1 VNAHFNAANFECSD
15 TLPRLQIRILNTMN
29 FTKLFSFV
37 PVFSAAALL
46 ATPSTGFSDHKVT
59 VYRDRD
65 HDGHYVKKTYDS
77 HNHHYP
83 GRPYYY
89 GAYPYSGY
97 GYGYAAPYYRPSVS
111 VNIRRSYSPG
121 YSDDLATDVQRELRR
136 RGYYRGSI
144 DGDVGP
150 GTRNAISNYQS
161 DRGLP
166 VTGRID
172 RNLLRALGI
181 G

>member
-1 VNAHFNAANFECSD
+1 M
-15 TLPRLQIRILNTMN
+15 L
-29 FTKLFSFV
+29 
-37 PVFSAAALL
+37 SAIALL
-46 ATPSTGFSDHKVT
+46 ATPSSGLSDHKVT

-65 HDGHYVKKTYDS
+65 HDGHYVKKSFDLS
-77 HNHHYP
+77 HEHHHSYY

-89 GAYPYSGY
+89 SRPYPYYGY
-97 GYGYAAPYYRPSVS
+97 GYGYPYYGPSVS
-111 VNIRRSYSPG
+111 LNINRSYSPR
-121 YSDDLATDVQRELRR
+121 YSESSDDLAVDVQRELRR

-150 GTRNAISNYQS
+150 GTRNAISHYQS